1 MEQSKERGVLQA
13 KNLFYSF
20 SENDFDVQ
28 VLSGVSCQANKAE
41 ITSIVG
47 PSGCGKSTL
56 LYLMGLLDRVDSGE
70 IWMDGREMQDLN
82 DRDRTIFRNQS
93 IGFVFQFHFLIK
105 ELNALENV
113 RLPLLK
119 GGMDRR
125 LADDK
130 SLELLAELKLED
142 KWNRPAYK
150 LSGGEQQRVAIARSL
165 VNSPKYLLA
174 DEPTGNLDSKN
185 SEIVFELLMKLA
197 KSMGI
202 AIVLVTHNEKLSSLA
217 DETFQ
222 MQDGII
228 VT

>member
-1 MEQSKERGVLQA
+1 M
-13 KNLFYSF
+13 
-20 SENDFDVQ
+20 Q
-28 VLSGVSCQANKAE
+28 VLSGVSFQANKAE

-125 LADDK
+125 FADDK
-130 SLELLAELKLED
+130 SLELLAELKLQD

-197 KSMGI
+197 RSMGI

-217 DETFQ
+217 DKTFQ
-222 MQDGII
+222 MQDGVI

>member
-20 SENDFDVQ
+20 SENDFEVQ
-28 VLSGVSCQANKAE
+28 VLSGVSFEAKKAE
-41 ITSIVG
+41 ITSIAG

-70 IWMDGREMQDLN
+70 IWMDGREMQNLN
-82 DRDRTIFRNQS
+82 DRDRTIIRNQS

-119 GGMDRR
+119 SGMGRM
-125 LADDK
+125 LADEK

-165 VNSPKYLLA
+165 VNSPKYLFA

-185 SEIVFELLMKLA
+185 SEIVFDLLMKLA
-197 KSMGI
+197 SSMGV
-202 AIVLVTHNEKLSSLA
+202 AVVLVTHNEKLSCLA
-217 DETFQ
+217 DKSFQ
-222 MQDGII
+222 MQDGVI